1 MKKED
6 MNLASYDLVAE
17 MFDRLG
23 VHGGTVM
30 NYHQKMLQD
39 GVKYGSLSYMR
50 GLKMLQ
56 YDLLYGKRYAYN
68 GKNPYPATNIKMG
81 INDVK
86 IDRVY
91 TYDNRVHLFGE
102 NFTRW
107 SKVFVNG
114 KQVSTKYK
122 SGQHLSISVDDVRQ
136 GDKIQVCQMGSGDDV
151 LRSSNKVTYSA
162 PAVSAQ

>member
-1 MKKED
+1 MG
-6 MNLASYDLVAE
+6 LAD
-17 MFDRLG
+17 
-23 VHGGTVM
+23 
-30 NYHQKMLQD
+30 
-39 GVKYGSLSYMR
+39 
-50 GLKMLQ
+50 
-56 YDLLYGKRYAYN
+56 
-68 GKNPYPATNIKMG
+68 I
-81 INDVK
+81 K

-136 GDKIQVCQMGSGDDV
+136 GDKIQVSQMGSGDDK
-151 LRSSNKVTYSA
+151 LRSSNTVTYSA
-162 PAVSAQ
+162 PTVSNE